1 MGLTRVGSIGLVELG
16 IICCMRFP
24 AGKSYQGR
32 FWSPCIAGIVNGTSL
47 ADLAATLD
55 TALESESAGS
65 FVVEFD
71 RWAASTACRILFIS
85 LVG

>member
-24 AGKSYQGR
+24 AGKSYHGR

-47 ADLAATLD
+47 VDLAATLGI
-55 TALESESAGS
+55 AVESEGAGS
-65 FVVEFD
+65 LEFD
-71 RWAASTACRILFIS
+71 CCAVSTACRILFIS
-85 LVG
+85 SAE